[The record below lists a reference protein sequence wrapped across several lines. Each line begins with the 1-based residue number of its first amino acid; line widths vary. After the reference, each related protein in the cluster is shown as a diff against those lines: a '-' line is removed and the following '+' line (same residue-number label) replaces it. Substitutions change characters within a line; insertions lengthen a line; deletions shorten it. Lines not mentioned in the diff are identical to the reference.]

1 MRQEESVNELLA
13 AMTYQHGEL
22 EEQDVIDRRG
32 VSVLRCR
39 SYSSCELILF
49 RLIII
54 CQAARHLDI
63 CFEQRW
69 PERMAPRQQAE
80 CVIIRSVNKASGL
93 SSITSV

>member
-1 MRQEESVNELLA
+1 
-13 AMTYQHGEL
+13 MTYQHCEL
-22 EEQDVIDRRG
+22 EEQDVIEC
-32 VSVLRCR
+32 CR
-39 SYSSCELILF
+39 SWDRQRFFRPQVEASSYELILF

-63 CFEQRW
+63 CFELWW
-69 PERMAPRQQAE
+69 PERTALRQLAE